1 MMFYLCITIGLLLF
15 ALSLTINF
23 IHFKVAIKSLL
34 VTTSFHCGGYAS
46 GLGESFL
53 SKREFSHLGER

>member
-1 MMFYLCITIGLLLF
+1 VLVYLTMMFYLSITIGLLLF

-23 IHFKVAIKSLL
+23 IHLKVAIKSLL

-46 GLGESFL
+46 GQ
-53 SKREFSHLGER
+53 